1 MTTKTDI
8 ANGAAV
14 KLGVQRLSTLSDPS
28 ELARVVD
35 LVFDRVVRAEL
46 RKNAWSFSL
55 TSTSIGRTTDPTGG
69 QFKAAFILPTDLIRL
84 VQFNDD
90 WTVYG
95 LSPVT
100 DGLSQPFLIEGRTL
114 LTNDLTVRIRYV
126 RDLSGNTS
134 LWDPAFVEAVTCRLA
149 VEMAATLTKDK
160 QKARDCETAYRMA
173 LAEAKRTNGIELP
186 PTERPDSAWVVS
198 RFTRG

>member
-1 MTTKTDI
+1 MTSKTDI
-8 ANGAAV
+8 VNGAAI
-14 KLGVQRLSTLSDPS
+14 KLGVQRLATLAEPS
-28 ELARVVD
+28 ELARVAST
-35 LVFDRVVRAEL
+35 VFERVARAEL

-55 TSTSIGRTTDPTGG
+55 ASTSLGRLADPTGG
-69 QFKAAFILPTDLIRL
+69 QFKAAFALPTDLIRL

-126 RDLSGNTS
+126 RDMSADTA
-134 LWDPAFVEAVTCRLA
+134 LWDAAFVEAFTCRLA
-149 VEMAATLTKDK
+149 VEMGSTLTKDK
-160 QKARDCETAYRMA
+160 QKVRDAQEDYRMA

-198 RFTRG
+198 RFARG

>member
-8 ANGAAV
+8 VNGAAV

-28 ELARVVD
+28 ELARVAD
-35 LVFDRVVRAEL
+35 LVFDRVARAEL

-55 TSTSIGRTTDPTGG
+55 ASTSLGRTTDPTGG
-69 QFKAAFILPTDLIRL
+69 QFAAAFVLPVDLIRL

-90 WTVYG
+90 WTIYG
-95 LSPVT
+95 LAPVT

-126 RDLSGNTS
+126 RDLSGDTS
-134 LWDPAFVEAVTCRLA
+134 LWDPAFVEAMTCRLA
-149 VEMAATLTKDK
+149 VEMGSTLTKDK
-160 QKARDCETAYRMA
+160 QKVRDAQEDYRMA

-186 PTERPDSAWVVS
+186 STERPDSAWVVS
-198 RFTRG
+198 RFARG

>member
-1 MTTKTDI
+1 MTSKTDI
-8 ANGAAV
+8 VNGAAI
-14 KLGVQRLSTLSDPS
+14 KLGVQRLATLAEPS
-28 ELARVVD
+28 ELARVAST
-35 LVFDRVVRAEL
+35 VFERVARAEL

-55 TSTSIGRTTDPTGG
+55 ASTSLGRLTDPTGG
-69 QFKAAFILPTDLIRL
+69 QFKAAFALPTDLIRL

-126 RDLSGNTS
+126 RDLSADTA
-134 LWDPAFVEAVTCRLA
+134 LWDAAFVEAFTCRLA
-149 VEMAATLTKDK
+149 VEMGSTLTKDK
-160 QKARDCETAYRMA
+160 QKVRDAQEDYRMA

-198 RFTRG
+198 RFTSG

>member
-1 MTTKTDI
+1 MTSKTDI
-8 ANGAAV
+8 VNGAAI
-14 KLGVQRLSTLSDPS
+14 KLGVQRLATLAEPS
-28 ELARVVD
+28 ELARVASA
-35 LVFDRVVRAEL
+35 VFERVARAEL

-55 TSTSIGRTTDPTGG
+55 TSTSLGRLADPTGG
-69 QFKAAFILPTDLIRL
+69 QFAAAFGLPTDLIRL

-126 RDLSGNTS
+126 RDLSADTA
-134 LWDPAFVEAVTCRLA
+134 LWDPAFVEAFTCRLA
-149 VEMAATLTKDK
+149 VEMGSTLTKDK
-160 QKARDCETAYRMA
+160 QKVRDAQEDYRMA

-198 RFTRG
+198 RFARG

>member
-1 MTTKTDI
+1 MTSKTDI
-8 ANGAAV
+8 VNGAAI
-14 KLGVQRLSTLSDPS
+14 KLGVQRLATLAEPS
-28 ELARVVD
+28 ELARVASA
-35 LVFDRVVRAEL
+35 VFERVARAEL

-55 TSTSIGRTTDPTGG
+55 TSTSLGRLADPTGG
-69 QFKAAFILPTDLIRL
+69 QFAAAFALPTDLIRL

-114 LTNDLTVRIRYV
+114 LTNDETVRIRYV
-126 RDLSGNTS
+126 RDLSADTA
-134 LWDPAFVEAVTCRLA
+134 LWDPAFVEAFTCRLA
-149 VEMAATLTKDK
+149 VEMGSTLTKDK
-160 QKARDCETAYRMA
+160 QKVRDAQEDYRMA

-198 RFTRG
+198 RFARG

>member
-8 ANGAAV
+8 VNGAAV

-28 ELARVVD
+28 ELARVAD
-35 LVFDRVVRAEL
+35 LVFDRVARAEL

-55 TSTSIGRTTDPTGG
+55 TSTSLGRTTDPTGG
-69 QFKAAFILPTDLIRL
+69 QFAAAFVLPVDLIRL

-90 WTVYG
+90 WTIYG
-95 LSPVT
+95 LAPVT

-126 RDLSGNTS
+126 RDLSGDTS
-134 LWDPAFVEAVTCRLA
+134 LWDSAFVEAMTCRLA
-149 VEMAATLTKDK
+149 VEMGSTLTKDK
-160 QKARDCETAYRMA
+160 QKVRDAQEDYRMA

-198 RFTRG
+198 RFARG